1 MMKKNSGKNRYYSI
15 SNKLRKEG
23 KSSEEF
29 EILFNNLSLEEVIAL
44 KLEASSR
51 FGLKGKLYGLP
62 IWYSLKNIVQDAV
75 LKYALS
81 ATRSKREAARFLG
94 IQENNFNVLLK
105 KYNTESYFEEGVDT
119 ATGKWYYVPKL
130 RQDK

>member
-62 IWYSLKNIVQDAV
+62 IWYSLKNI
-75 LKYALS
+75 
-81 ATRSKREAARFLG
+81 
-94 IQENNFNVLLK
+94 
-105 KYNTESYFEEGVDT
+105 
-119 ATGKWYYVPKL
+119 
-130 RQDK
+130 

>member
-1 MMKKNSGKNRYYSI
+1 MMKKNNGKNRYYSI

-62 IWYSLKNIVQDAV
+62 IWYSLKSIVQDAV

-94 IQENNFNVLLK
+94 IQENNFNVLLR
-105 KYNTESYFEEGVDT
+105 KYNIESYFEEGVDT
-119 ATGKWYYVPKL
+119 ATGK
-130 RQDK
+130 